1 MQPLSST
8 LLENVEQFK
17 IVVLNP
23 QELSQWPENLS
34 DPNDIAALKTL
45 PLAIKIQLTVAGTD
59 YEWIYSLL
67 KSTQPTTTQ
76 NSAES
81 S

>member
-34 DPNDIAALKTL
+34 DPDIAALKTL